1 VPATSSATEIR
12 HLILAAQ
19 RHGSRIMADHL
30 RAASLT
36 PAQAEVLQVLS
47 GHEPLTLVQLGR
59 LMISE
64 TGSPSRLVDTLVTR
78 GLVTREPGCDDK
90 RVVLLRLTPAGQQTL
105 ADGRAQ
111 TTAIDDLIAERL
123 TPGEMTDLARML
135 RKLLLDTPGGRAIE
149 MRYPSDAT
157 ARPSRAPAT
166 KPPGGRPGGDP
177 GGQRRVTGRY

>member
-1 VPATSSATEIR
+1 VPATHKATEVR

-19 RHGSRIMADHL
+19 RHGSRMMADHL

-47 GHEPLTLVQLGR
+47 SHQPLTLVELGR

-78 GLVTREPGCDDK
+78 GLVTREPGLDDK
-90 RVVLLRLTPAGQQTL
+90 RVVQLRLTPAGRQTL

-111 TTAIDDLIAERL
+111 TSAIDDLIARQL
-123 TPGEMTDLARML
+123 TPDEMTNLAKLL
-135 RKLLLDTPGGRAIE
+135 RKLLHNTPGGHAIE
-149 MRYPSDAT
+149 KRYGPDAPT
-157 ARPSRAPAT
+157 RS
-166 KPPGGRPGGDP
+166 
-177 GGQRRVTGRY
+177 